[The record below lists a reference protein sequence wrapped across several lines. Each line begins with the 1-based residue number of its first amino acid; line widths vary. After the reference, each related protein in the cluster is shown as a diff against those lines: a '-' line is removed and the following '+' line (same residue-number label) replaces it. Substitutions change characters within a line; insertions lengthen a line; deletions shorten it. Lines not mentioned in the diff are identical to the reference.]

1 MPNAVVH
8 LQFLGENRSW
18 MIYVGV
24 EPGFQLKKGWKTY
37 MLRPFGKIPIQLW
50 KNASWHI
57 GNETVCWR
65 NLL

>member
-1 MPNAVVH
+1 MPNTVVH

-37 MLRPFGKIPIQLW
+37 MLRPFGKIPIQL
-50 KNASWHI
+50 
-57 GNETVCWR
+57 
-65 NLL
+65 